1 LGTKHWLEIQAN
13 LLDRYKHAGD
23 ETYSVANRDLI
34 SVFAIHDRLLDL
46 CDLYRAVYKAL
57 DGDMILVAQTMM
69 LSASDAVI
77 TTVGPLSCFAP
88 ATVWQNITIG

>member
-1 LGTKHWLEIQAN
+1 MSL
-13 LLDRYKHAGD
+13 YP
-23 ETYSVANRDLI
+23 
-34 SVFAIHDRLLDL
+34 RLLTTND
-46 CDLYRAVYKAL
+46 KAL

-88 ATVWQNITIG
+88 AAVWQNITIG